1 MEKIYRNRALSARG
15 NQQLLASG
23 RWTMDTIDKIARDN
37 AKWDDRMEKVSSIA
51 DRYANNA
58 MKYLAKKGIDA
69 TQQGFDWSP
78 QQRIGVPQ
86 KAYIGLNNG

>member
-1 MEKIYRNRALSARG
+1 M
-15 NQQLLASG
+15 LASG
-23 RWTMDTIDKIARDN
+23 RWTMGTINNMAREN
-37 AKWDDRMEKVSSIA
+37 ARQDGRMEKVSSIA

-78 QQRIGVPQ
+78 QQKIGVPQ
-86 KAYIGLNNG
+86 KAYMGLSNG